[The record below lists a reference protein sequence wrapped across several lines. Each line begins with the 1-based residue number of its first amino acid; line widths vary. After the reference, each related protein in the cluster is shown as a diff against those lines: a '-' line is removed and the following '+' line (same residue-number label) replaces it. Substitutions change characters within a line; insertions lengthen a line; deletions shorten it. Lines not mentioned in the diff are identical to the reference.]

1 MYAIPFQIFWTENY
15 EFRFPNLKIWVQF
28 SDTIINRNSFCI
40 HATVNIRN
48 SISDV
53 LDLKL
58 WVQIPEHKNLSSVFR
73 TFFWGRYLK
82 KIEEKNQKSFKVPKC
97 PKTFPSVQTCF
108 GAIFLKIFFP
118 SVLWSRR
125 KFSKKS
131 KKSSKMQK
139 CPRSFPK
146 SSKLVLNMFCGNFF
160 EKKIAPC
167 SMEGWAFEIFQKN
180 QNFSKFR
187 KCQESF
193 PKESKRVL
201 NMLWGNVFE
210 KNFAQCSLQ
219 GFLDFLDWKLW
230 VQIPEFKNM
239 CSVFRT

>member
-1 MYAIPFQIFWTENY
+1 
-15 EFRFPNLKIWVQF
+15 
-28 SDTIINRNSFCI
+28 
-40 HATVNIRN
+40 
-48 SISDV
+48 
-53 LDLKL
+53 
-58 WVQIPEHKNLSSVFR
+58 
-73 TFFWGRYLK
+73 
-82 KIEEKNQKSFKVPKC
+82 
-97 PKTFPSVQTCF
+97 
-108 GAIFLKIFFP
+108 
-118 SVLWSRR
+118 
-125 KFSKKS
+125 
-131 KKSSKMQK
+131 
-139 CPRSFPK
+139 
-146 SSKLVLNMFCGNFF
+146 
-160 EKKIAPC
+160 
-167 SMEGWAFEIFQKN
+167 MEGWAFEIFQKN

>member
-118 SVLWSRR
+118 VFYGVVGSFR
-125 KFSKKS
+125 KNQKRVQKCKNAQDRSQNCPNLFWTCFVAIFSKKKLPRVPWRVGPSKFFKKIKIFQNSESAKNRSQKSPNVFWTCFGAMFS
-131 KKSSKMQK
+131 KKILPS
-139 CPRSFPK
+139 
-146 SSKLVLNMFCGNFF
+146 V
-160 EKKIAPC
+160 PC
-167 SMEGWAFEIFQKN
+167 RAF
-180 QNFSKFR
+180 
-187 KCQESF
+187 
-193 PKESKRVL
+193 
-201 NMLWGNVFE
+201 
-210 KNFAQCSLQ
+210 
-219 GFLDFLDWKLW
+219 
-230 VQIPEFKNM
+230 
-239 CSVFRT
+239 